1 MKPIS
6 DEIYQKFILLTN
18 ETSKKFRSR
27 GLAIPMDHEDGS
39 VSLGMYTIVKHADG
53 FYSVVTKHDVIAQLI
68 NLPQTAIM
76 IANNMALGR
85 SVGTLITQ
93 DANYGY
99 ALFEETLLKQS
110 NERHRARDPDRANI
124 MLVKYLV
131 AKQKKDQYKKQI
143 VVSFE
148 KLRKQVQSV

>member
-6 DEIYQKFILLTN
+6 DELYQKFILLTN

-27 GLAIPMDHEDGS
+27 GLAIPMDQEDGS
-39 VSLGMYTIVKHADG
+39 ISLGMYTIVKHADG
-53 FYSVVTKHDVIAQLI
+53 FYSVTTKHDVIAKNI

-85 SVGTLITQ
+85 SVNMLITQ

-99 ALFEETLLKQS
+99 ALFEETLHKQS
-110 NERHRARDPDRANI
+110 RERNHIKDPDRANL
-124 MLVKYLV
+124 MLIKSLM

-148 KLRKQVQSV
+148 KLRKLV

>member
-27 GLAIPMDHEDGS
+27 GLAVPMDNADGS
-39 VSLGMYTIVKHADG
+39 ISMGMYTIVKHRNG
-53 FYSVVTKHDVIAQLI
+53 FYSVVTKHDVIAQMI

-85 SVGTLITQ
+85 SVNTLITQ

-99 ALFEETLLKQS
+99 ALFEETLHKQAR
-110 NERHRARDPDRANI
+110 ERHRIKNPDRANI
-124 MLVKYLV
+124 MLIKCMA
-131 AKQKKDQYKKQI
+131 AKQKKDQCKKQI
-143 VVSFE
+143 IVSFE
-148 KLRKQVQSV
+148 KLRKLV